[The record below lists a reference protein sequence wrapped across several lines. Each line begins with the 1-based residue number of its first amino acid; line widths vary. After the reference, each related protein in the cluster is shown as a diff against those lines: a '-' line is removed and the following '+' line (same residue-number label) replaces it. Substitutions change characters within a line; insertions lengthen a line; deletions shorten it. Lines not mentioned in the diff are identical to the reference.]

1 MPMPKGQF
9 RGTGMASEA
18 ARGITA
24 MVVACTVWGLS
35 PLYYKLLEHIPPI
48 EILAHRTLWS
58 ALFFTLV
65 LAGQGRLPQLR
76 AALGSWRSRLI
87 VGFAALMISL
97 NWFVFILSIQI
108 GRVTEASL
116 GYYLF
121 PLVAVALGRVFFSER
136 LTRAQG
142 VAVALAVLAVLV
154 LTFGLGVAPWIALI
168 LSGSFGLYGVIKK
181 RLDVGPVVS
190 VTGEVMMLAPIAAA
204 VLILAHATPGG
215 GAYGRDLGDSVLLM
229 VSGVMTGAP
238 LILFSYATK
247 RVRLGTIGLVQYL
260 NPTLQFLVAV
270 AIFGEAFGQWHAIAF
285 VLIWIA
291 LALYTLATWRQ
302 DRAARRAA
310 LSVGTS

>member
-1 MPMPKGQF
+1 MK
-9 RGTGMASEA
+9 SEA
-18 ARGITA
+18 ARGIAA
-24 MVVACTVWGLS
+24 MVAACTVWGLS

-58 ALFFTLV
+58 VLFFTLV
-65 LAGQGRLPQLR
+65 LAGQGRLSQLR
-76 AALGSWRSRLI
+76 AALGTWRSRAI
-87 VGFAALMISL
+87 VGFAALMIST

-121 PLVAVALGRVFFSER
+121 PLVAVALGRVVFAER
-136 LTRAQG
+136 LNRAQG
-142 VAVALAVLAVLV
+142 IAVTLAVLAVAI
-154 LTFGLGVAPWIALI
+154 LTWGLGVTPWIALI
-168 LSGSFGLYGVIKK
+168 LSGSFGLYGVVKK
-181 RLDVGPVVS
+181 RLEAGPVVS
-190 VTGEVMMLAPIAAA
+190 VTGEVLMLAPVAVA
-204 VLILAHATPGG
+204 VLALAHAEPGG
-215 GAYGRDLGDSVLLM
+215 GAYGRDFGDSVLLM

-270 AIFGEAFGQWHAIAF
+270 AIFGEVFGRWHAMAFG
-285 VLIWIA
+285 LIWGA

-310 LSVGTS
+310 VSVGTS